1 MDEVSVFNIVRT
13 YTLKIFGA
21 DESLKTYQSTIHKSQ
36 SSYLCCS
43 DFSNDG
49 FEMSEFSEVIAI
61 GSGGE

>member
-21 DESLKTYQSTIHKSQ
+21 DESLKTYQSTIHKSH
-36 SSYLCCS
+36 SSCLCCS
-43 DFSNDG
+43 DFSNNG
-49 FEMSEFSEVIAI
+49 FEISEFSEVIAI